1 MNPAYWIAFG
11 PHGPRALPP
20 PGQNWFIFWSVMG
33 ITGVC
38 CVVFFIIRLFARGPP
53 STMTREWQ
61 EATNEYL
68 RVRSHPRLR
77 LPPLQNIVFL
87 FLFYKSQNRFWV
99 PKSHIFNLNLFFSSF
114 HSYLTSMCHC
124 MVMPDFPPVSFPSL
138 VTPSPTDQPVHVE
151 IGPKSRAHH
160 RPFL

>member
-1 MNPAYWIAFG
+1 MSLRCRRGKLVSLPGRDAGVSTFSTCEILLLYLSCKNPRLECDLRLSPPPSVDDGKTDSDLVNLAYWIAFG

-38 CVVFFIIRLFARGPP
+38 CVVFFIIRLFARAPP

-68 RVRSHPRLR
+68 RVRSHPRFR
-77 LPPLQNIVFL
+77 LP
-87 FLFYKSQNRFWV
+87 
-99 PKSHIFNLNLFFSSF
+99 H
-114 HSYLTSMCHC
+114 
-124 MVMPDFPPVSFPSL
+124 
-138 VTPSPTDQPVHVE
+138 
-151 IGPKSRAHH
+151 
-160 RPFL
+160 

>member
-1 MNPAYWIAFG
+1 MDPAYWIAFG

-38 CVVFFIIRLFARGPP
+38 CVVFFIIRLFARSPP

-68 RVRSHPRLR
+68 RVRLHPRFR
-77 LPPLQNIVFL
+77 PPPLKNCIFL
-87 FLFYKSQNRFWV
+87 FLFYKSQTRFWV
-99 PKSHIFNLNLFFSSF
+99 PNRHILNLYIKFFF
-114 HSYLTSMCHC
+114 HSCLTSMYSCT
-124 MVMPDFPPVSFPSL
+124 VMTDLPPISFTSL
-138 VTPSPTDQPVHVE
+138 ITPSQLTNLYISE
-151 IGPKSRAHH
+151 
-160 RPFL
+160 

>member
-68 RVRSHPRLR
+68 RVRPHPRFR
-77 LPPLQNIVFL
+77 LPPLKKNYFSIFILQKPNSFL
-87 FLFYKSQNRFWV
+87 GPSMIYFQPVS
-99 PKSHIFNLNLFFSSF
+99 IFFFFSF
-114 HSYLTSMCHC
+114 MFNVYVQLY
-124 MVMPDFPPVSFPSL
+124 DFARLSSRPFPFPSN
-138 VTPSPTDQPVHVE
+138 
-151 IGPKSRAHH
+151 A
-160 RPFL
+160 